1 MITRLKIPIEI
12 YNKDPETIIQQMI
25 GLNSKLVNFNR
36 LSIITN
42 DSSYL
47 IDVKY
52 LPQIINKL
60 IILQTKDLRF
70 DEKNMRHIFL
80 YNNQLVQINKLP
92 NPLPEKLPVK
102 IFKIQKPKDDIKYNA
117 IIYKQMFTSLLT
129 PLKNDVALN
138 GEKSDVTLNGE
149 KNDVKMKNDVK
160 LSGGDVLKI
169 GKVLNRDKQIRE
181 YEKRIKTIALFN
193 KISSLKYFDKVNF
206 DNQDSNAYLIDYHIL
221 PDHEITGIL
230 YTVSDR
236 VNDPNMILYYNDI
249 TETISKRNIQSI
261 KAIMSNDIE
270 QYEQIKS
277 LET

>member
-1 MITRLKIPIEI
+1 
-12 YNKDPETIIQQMI
+12 
-25 GLNSKLVNFNR
+25 
-36 LSIITN
+36 
-42 DSSYL
+42 
-47 IDVKY
+47 
-52 LPQIINKL
+52 
-60 IILQTKDLRF
+60 
-70 DEKNMRHIFL
+70 MRHIFL

-129 PLKNDVALN
+129 PL
-138 GEKSDVTLNGE
+138 
-149 KNDVKMKNDVK
+149 KNDVK

>member
-102 IFKIQKPKDDIKYNA
+102 IFKIQKPKDDVKYNA

-138 GEKSDVTLNGE
+138 WEKNDVKVNGE
-149 KNDVKMKNDVK
+149 KNDVKVKN
-160 LSGGDVLKI
+160 DVLKI

-193 KISSLKYFDKVNF
+193 KISSLKYFDKVDF
-206 DNQDSNAYLIDYHIL
+206 DNQDCNAYLIDYHIL

>member
-1 MITRLKIPIEI
+1 MITRLKIPIEL

-129 PLKNDVALN
+129 PLKNDV
-138 GEKSDVTLNGE
+138 VLNGE
-149 KNDVKMKNDVK
+149 KNDVK
-160 LSGGDVLKI
+160 LSGGHVLKI
-169 GKVLNRDKQIRE
+169 GKVLDRDKQIRE

-193 KISSLKYFDKVNF
+193 KISSLKYFERINF

>member
-102 IFKIQKPKDDIKYNA
+102 IFKIQKPKDDVKYNA

-138 GEKSDVTLNGE
+138 GEKNDVTLNGE
-149 KNDVKMKNDVK
+149 KNDVKVKNDVK

-193 KISSLKYFDKVNF
+193 KISSLKYFDKVDF
-206 DNQDSNAYLIDYHIL
+206 DNQDCNAYLIDYHIL

>member
-1 MITRLKIPIEI
+1 MITRLKIPIEL

-129 PLKNDVALN
+129 PLKNDV
-138 GEKSDVTLNGE
+138 
-149 KNDVKMKNDVK
+149 K
-160 LSGGDVLKI
+160 LSGGDALKN

-193 KISSLKYFDKVNF
+193 KISSLKYFERINF

>member
-1 MITRLKIPIEI
+1 MVRSYTTMISFTPKLFLFLTKMITRLKIPIEI

-129 PLKNDVALN
+129 PLKNDV
-138 GEKSDVTLNGE
+138 
-149 KNDVKMKNDVK
+149 K

-181 YEKRIKTIALFN
+181 YEKRIKIIALFN

-270 QYEQIKS
+270 QYEQIKG

>member
-1 MITRLKIPIEI
+1 MITRLKIPIEL

-25 GLNSKLVNFNR
+25 GLNSKLVSFNR

-102 IFKIQKPKDDIKYNA
+102 IFKIQKPKDD
-117 IIYKQMFTSLLT
+117 
-129 PLKNDVALN
+129 
-138 GEKSDVTLNGE
+138 
-149 KNDVKMKNDVK
+149 VK
-160 LSGGDVLKI
+160 LGDGDVLKN

-193 KISSLKYFDKVNF
+193 KISSLKYFERINF

-230 YTVSDR
+230 YTISDR

>member
-102 IFKIQKPKDDIKYNA
+102 IFKIQKPKDDVKYNA

-138 GEKSDVTLNGE
+138 GEKNDVVLNGE
-149 KNDVKMKNDVK
+149 KMND
-160 LSGGDVLKI
+160 GDVLKI

-193 KISSLKYFDKVNF
+193 KISSLKYFERINF

>member
-1 MITRLKIPIEI
+1 MITRLKIPIEL

-138 GEKSDVTLNGE
+138 GEK
-149 KNDVKMKNDVK
+149 NDVK
-160 LSGGDVLKI
+160 LSDDDVLKI

-193 KISSLKYFDKVNF
+193 KISSLKYFERINF

>member
-1 MITRLKIPIEI
+1 MVRSYTTMISFTPKLFLFLTKMITRLKIPIEI

-129 PLKNDVALN
+129 PLKNDV
-138 GEKSDVTLNGE
+138 
-149 KNDVKMKNDVK
+149 K
-160 LSGGDVLKI
+160 LGDGDVLKI
-169 GKVLNRDKQIRE
+169 GKVLDRDKQIRE

>member
-102 IFKIQKPKDDIKYNA
+102 IFKIQKPKDDVKYNA

-138 GEKSDVTLNGE
+138 GEKNDVTLNGE
-149 KNDVKMKNDVK
+149 KNDVKVKNDVK

-193 KISSLKYFDKVNF
+193 KISSLKYFERINF

>member
-1 MITRLKIPIEI
+1 
-12 YNKDPETIIQQMI
+12 
-25 GLNSKLVNFNR
+25 
-36 LSIITN
+36 
-42 DSSYL
+42 
-47 IDVKY
+47 
-52 LPQIINKL
+52 
-60 IILQTKDLRF
+60 
-70 DEKNMRHIFL
+70 
-80 YNNQLVQINKLP
+80 
-92 NPLPEKLPVK
+92 
-102 IFKIQKPKDDIKYNA
+102 
-117 IIYKQMFTSLLT
+117 MFTSLLT
-129 PLKNDVALN
+129 PLKNDV
-138 GEKSDVTLNGE
+138 
-149 KNDVKMKNDVK
+149 K
-160 LSGGDVLKI
+160 LSGGHALKI
-169 GKVLNRDKQIRE
+169 GKVLDRDKQIRE

-236 VNDPNMILYYNDI
+236 VNEPNMILYYNDI

>member
-1 MITRLKIPIEI
+1 MVRSYTTMISFTPKLFLFLTKMITRLKIPIEI

-129 PLKNDVALN
+129 PLKNDV
-138 GEKSDVTLNGE
+138 
-149 KNDVKMKNDVK
+149 K

-181 YEKRIKTIALFN
+181 YEKRIKTISLFN